1 MVILEDSEEFLE
13 ELTAQDDV
21 VCLGSSAVKVADV
34 KLALSLALDGEV
46 LCKSGKRHSDVVLV
60 D

>member
-1 MVILEDSEEFLE
+1 VVILEDSEEFLE

-46 LCKSGKRHSDVVLV
+46 LCKSGKRHSDVV
-60 D
+60 